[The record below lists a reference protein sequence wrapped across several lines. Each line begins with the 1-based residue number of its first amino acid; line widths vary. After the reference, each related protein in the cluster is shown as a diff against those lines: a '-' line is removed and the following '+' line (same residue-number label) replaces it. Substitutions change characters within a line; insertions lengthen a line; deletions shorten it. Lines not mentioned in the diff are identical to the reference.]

1 MTARPIN
8 YLLRRAAAP
17 VLFFYRRELAV
28 ELVEEL
34 LVAEASRSLI
44 RHGDDCLFVSR
55 SPHPRLIRERNERKD
70 RFLLSTKSPSLILT
84 AAFGAVVLWRPLN
97 PRHPSEVSGK
107 ADRV

>member
-34 LVAEASRSLI
+34 LVAEAIRSLI
-44 RHGDDCLFVSR
+44 RHGDDCLLVSR
-55 SPHPRLIRERNERKD
+55 SPDSRLIRERNERKD
-70 RFLLSTKSPSLILT
+70 RFSFSFFPS
-84 AAFGAVVLWRPLN
+84 
-97 PRHPSEVSGK
+97 K
-107 ADRV
+107 

>member
-1 MTARPIN
+1 MTACPIN

-44 RHGDDCLFVSR
+44 RHGDDCLLVSR
-55 SPHPRLIRERNERKD
+55 SPDPRLIRERNEHKD
-70 RFLLSTKSPSLILT
+70 RFSFSFIPS
-84 AAFGAVVLWRPLN
+84 
-97 PRHPSEVSGK
+97 K
-107 ADRV
+107 

>member
-8 YLLRRAAAP
+8 YLLRRAPAP

-44 RHGDDCLFVSR
+44 RHGDDCLLVSR
-55 SPHPRLIRERNERKD
+55 SPNPRL
-70 RFLLSTKSPSLILT
+70 SVSLG
-84 AAFGAVVLWRPLN
+84 AALWCQAWGNR
-97 PRHPSEVSGK
+97 R
-107 ADRV
+107 

>member
-8 YLLRRAAAP
+8 YLFDVHPPP

-44 RHGDDCLFVSR
+44 RHGDDCLLVSR
-55 SPHPRLIRERNERKD
+55 SPDPRLK
-70 RFLLSTKSPSLILT
+70 RFLGRGHFGARLGEIVGKAHNL
-84 AAFGAVVLWRPLN
+84 AFGRL
-97 PRHPSEVSGK
+97 
-107 ADRV
+107 